1 MKHAI
6 KEAMSEIRDML
17 LQLKALLE
25 ICEAGPERDQMQGQ
39 YDRTYAR
46 FAGMPKR
53 IADQGPFK
61 TDEELIAAVT
71 RECLHIVAAID
82 GTN

>member
-1 MKHAI
+1 
-6 KEAMSEIRDML
+6 MSELRSTIREIAGALRHIKTML
-17 LQLKALLE
+17 DV
-25 ICEAGPERDQMQGQ
+25 CEAGPERDQMQGQ
-39 YDRTYAR
+39 YDRTYER
-46 FAGMPKR
+46 FKTMPKR

-71 RECLHIVAAID
+71 RECAFVIAAID